1 VARAKNNPKPPRDP
15 AIDGLTYKQRLFVDF
30 YLGVSHGNA
39 TDAARGGRVT
49 RSPDD
54 RRSKVTLRNITI
66 RAAVEA
72 NLSAVLSA
80 KEVLARLS
88 EIATGNIDD
97 FISLTEAGEPV
108 SNLTRARKAGK
119 MHLIRKIKPG
129 PSGTAIEIHDP
140 IRALEKL
147 GQYHGLFD
155 GDKPTNQP
163 SPDKPRLTIPDA
175 DDRTDPDPDPE
186 PDSQDA
192 G

>member
-39 TDAARGGRVT
+39 TDAARRAGYSNAEIGRQL
-49 RSPDD
+49 
-54 RRSKVTLRNITI
+54 LRNITI

-88 EIATGNIDD
+88 EIADGSIDD

-155 GDKPTNQP
+155 GDKPATQP
-163 SPDKPRLTIPDA
+163 SPDKPRLTIPDD
-175 DDRTDPDPDPE
+175 DDRTDPDPDP
-186 PDSQDA
+186 DSQDA

>member
-30 YLGVSHGNA
+30 YLGVSKGNA
-39 TDAARGGRVT
+39 TDAARRAGYG
-49 RSPDD
+49 SPNVEGPKNLGKP
-54 RRSKVTLRNITI
+54 SI

-72 NLSAVLSA
+72 NLSAVMSS

-88 EIATGNIDD
+88 EFATGNIDD

-108 SNLTRARKAGK
+108 SNLARARKAGK